1 MKSRNAGNRISRS
14 ERRIFGRAQQDDVL
28 DPYQA
33 RQKLREPAACC
44 ECGAVYEHGRWH
56 WGLKPSDA
64 REELC
69 PACRRIQDELPAGI
83 LTLQGDFARQ
93 HQREIINLSRNE
105 EAAEKNEH
113 PMNRIASIEQ
123 MDSGI
128 VIKTTDIHLPRRIG
142 EAIKRAYHGELDLDF
157 DHTGYFV
164 RAEWRG
170 PA

>member
-1 MKSRNAGNRISRS
+1 MKSRNTGTQTSRPGRRIS
-14 ERRIFGRAQQDDVL
+14 GRAQQDDVL

-33 RQKLREPAACC
+33 RRKLREPSACG
-44 ECGAVYEHGRWH
+44 ECGAVYQHGRWH
-56 WGLKPSDA
+56 WGPKPSDA
-64 REELC
+64 RDELC
-69 PACRRIQDELPAGI
+69 SACHRIQDGLPAGI

-93 HQREIINLSRNE
+93 HERELINLARNE
-105 EAAEKNEH
+105 EATEKNEH
-113 PMNRIASIEQ
+113 PLNRIASIEQ
-123 MDSGI
+123 VDAGI

-157 DHTGYFV
+157 DHSSYFV